1 MMNLGTRIMTMM
13 NLGARIMTM
22 TTVGTRIMTIPT
34 QHKDN
39 NHDNDDH
46 PWHQD

>member
-1 MMNLGTRIMTMM
+1 MKIMNLGTRIMTMM

-22 TTVGTRIMTIPT
+22 TTVGTRIMTI